1 MNHHQY
7 LNEKEG
13 NKNRK
18 DKSKQKKKKKKKSF
32 AKIKEGKKNEHK
44 NIMARYSNWEQYKRY
59 TSESKSTL
67 LNV

>member
-18 DKSKQKKKKKKKSF
+18 DKSKQKKKKKKVLPRSRRGRRMN
-32 AKIKEGKKNEHK
+32 IKTLWLAIAIGS
-44 NIMARYSNWEQYKRY
+44 NISDTPVKVRAYY
-59 TSESKSTL
+59 
-67 LNV
+67 